1 MAVNYEAKE
10 WKNDSVGNT
19 PITAEE
25 LNRIDSGV
33 AQVAEAVNALDEP
46 GNVTTTDIADGAVTA
61 DKLSQEVR
69 DSVSQVRDSVSHIET
84 GKENIDP
91 TPGEVTT
98 REVTFS
104 SEFASTPVVVVSP
117 ISTVPNIISATAGS
131 ITRSGFTIYLHR
143 TTATQTQIAWMAVET
158 A

>member
-33 AQVAEAVNALDEP
+33 AKVAEAVNALDEP
-46 GNVTTTDIADGAVTA
+46 GNVTTADIADGAVTA
-61 DKLSQEVR
+61 DKLSQE
-69 DSVSQVRDSVSHIET
+69 VRDSVSHIET

-143 TTATQTQIAWMAVET
+143 TTATQTQIAWMAVE
-158 A
+158 AG

>member
-46 GNVTTTDIADGAVTA
+46 GNVTTADIADGAVTA

-69 DSVSQVRDSVSHIET
+69 DSVSRKVVSIGQNVDSVLAYNTSPDSGRAVSFKFVLT
-84 GKENIDP
+84 NGKEY
-91 TPGEVTT
+91 T
-98 REVTFS
+98 VTFDQNGIGLYDQS
-104 SEFASTPVVVVSP
+104 GSTLWFVNGPK
-117 ISTVPNIISATAGS
+117 
-131 ITRSGFTIYLHR
+131 
-143 TTATQTQIAWMAVET
+143 
-158 A
+158 